1 MGFEF
6 QVIVAAP
13 STHNAMAIVYSVS
26 DGHGG
31 SVTDQAGSIVD
42 LAPNAT
48 THAFTLT
55 AAATLSG
62 TLVDTDG
69 DFGVNPVGTK
79 FPTDPLT
86 ITAVDGVAG
95 NVGKSIAGT
104 YGHLTLNTGHGLPSD
119 FNYLPPTYSSVAH
132 LTSAIAAPPAG
143 SDPVDTFTYTVWDG
157 FIDGRT
163 GLPITATETLTF
175 TITQPTTPA
184 VTAIAESPASGEVGT
199 GAKVIFTLTTNEP
212 VTVDTTNGAPT
223 LDLNDNGVATYDAAA
238 STGTSLVFDYTLSGT
253 DIANVTSLQA
263 TLFNLNHA
271 VIANGAITAV
281 DISLAGLSQSGPKI
295 DLPQLT
301 RGFAVP
307 LPGTYRARAT
317 TGLFF

>member
-62 TLVDTDG
+62 TLVDTDW

-86 ITAVDGVAG
+86 ITPVAG
-95 NVGKSIAGT
+95 AAGQCGKPVPPSPD
-104 YGHLTLNTGHGLPSD
+104 HLSLYTRPPPPPNSH
-119 FNYLPPTYSSVAH
+119 FCPPT
-132 LTSAIAAPPAG
+132 L
-143 SDPVDTFTYTVWDG
+143 
-157 FIDGRT
+157 R
-163 GLPITATETLTF
+163 
-175 TITQPTTPA
+175 
-184 VTAIAESPASGEVGT
+184 
-199 GAKVIFTLTTNEP
+199 
-212 VTVDTTNGAPT
+212 
-223 LDLNDNGVATYDAAA
+223 
-238 STGTSLVFDYTLSGT
+238 
-253 DIANVTSLQA
+253 
-263 TLFNLNHA
+263 
-271 VIANGAITAV
+271 
-281 DISLAGLSQSGPKI
+281 
-295 DLPQLT
+295 
-301 RGFAVP
+301 
-307 LPGTYRARAT
+307 
-317 TGLFF
+317 

>member
-86 ITAVDGVAG
+86 ITAVRPAARR
-95 NVGKSIAGT
+95 VGKAIPRAPGPLS
-104 YGHLTLNTGHGLPSD
+104 LT
-119 FNYLPPTYSSVAH
+119 
-132 LTSAIAAPPAG
+132 
-143 SDPVDTFTYTVWDG
+143 
-157 FIDGRT
+157 
-163 GLPITATETLTF
+163 
-175 TITQPTTPA
+175 
-184 VTAIAESPASGEVGT
+184 
-199 GAKVIFTLTTNEP
+199 
-212 VTVDTTNGAPT
+212 
-223 LDLNDNGVATYDAAA
+223 
-238 STGTSLVFDYTLSGT
+238 
-253 DIANVTSLQA
+253 
-263 TLFNLNHA
+263 
-271 VIANGAITAV
+271 
-281 DISLAGLSQSGPKI
+281 
-295 DLPQLT
+295 
-301 RGFAVP
+301 
-307 LPGTYRARAT
+307 
-317 TGLFF
+317 